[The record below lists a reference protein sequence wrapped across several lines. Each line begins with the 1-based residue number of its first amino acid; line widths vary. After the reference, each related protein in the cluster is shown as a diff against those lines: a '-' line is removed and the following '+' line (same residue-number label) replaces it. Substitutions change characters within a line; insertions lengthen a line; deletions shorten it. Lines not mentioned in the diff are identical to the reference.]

1 MAFRHTPP
9 CCRAARVAESKLL
22 TGATALAELLRA
34 SFGPRARA
42 VLVAGSPGV
51 PRLCERGVTIA
62 RQLEL
67 RDEVEQRGARL
78 LGQAAIQTDEAVGDG
93 TTTATLIAHA
103 LFVAGLRHVAAGAR
117 ATELERSWLHGA
129 RLASAALD
137 RLARVSADSRRAK
150 VVPGAG
156 VALLRAAAAIDV
168 AAAADCDD
176 RRAGLDMLARALEL
190 PTRLIAG
197 SCGHDPARVV
207 EWVRA
212 AHGWFGFDPV
222 TGAYGDLLASGVV
235 DALDVVCVALDNA
248 VAVAASLVAE
258 AAAEHRT

>member
-1 MAFRHTPP
+1 M
-9 CCRAARVAESKLL
+9 AESKLL

-67 RDEVEQRGARL
+67 RDDVEQRGARL
-78 LGQAAIQTDEAVGDG
+78 LAEAAMRTDEAVGDG

-103 LFVAGLRHVAAGAR
+103 LFAAGLRHVAAGAR

-129 RLASAALD
+129 RLASAALH
-137 RLARVSADSRRAK
+137 RLARVGADQRAK
-150 VVPGAG
+150 IVPGAG
-156 VALLRAAAAIDV
+156 VALLRAAAAIDDAAV
-168 AAAADCDD
+168 ADRDD
-176 RRAGLDMLARALEL
+176 RRVGLDMLARALEL
-190 PTRLIAG
+190 PTRLIAS
-197 SCGHDPARVV
+197 SCGHDPARMV

-212 AHGWFGFDPV
+212 DHGWSGFDPV
-222 TGAYGDLLASGVV
+222 TGAYGDLLATGVV
-235 DALDVVCVALDNA
+235 DALDVVCVGLDNA

-258 AAAEHRT
+258 ASTEHRT